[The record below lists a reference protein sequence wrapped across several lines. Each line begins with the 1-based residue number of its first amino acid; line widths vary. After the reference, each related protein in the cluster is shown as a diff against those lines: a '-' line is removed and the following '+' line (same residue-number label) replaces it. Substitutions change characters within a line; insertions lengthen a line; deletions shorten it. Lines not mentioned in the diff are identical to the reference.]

1 MFEYIYLAIDI
12 LVFGSAKFINCLLCK
27 FVLGDVSQTVHE
39 RREVPQAVYIL
50 GWWNA
55 AILIYYAN
63 SFQLNMHILHM
74 AAGF

>member
-50 GWWNA
+50 G
-55 AILIYYAN
+55 
-63 SFQLNMHILHM
+63 
-74 AAGF
+74 